1 MPAPLENQNVNNN
14 FFDGQYKEIWRAF
27 IPEELTRREL
37 DFIVQYF
44 NLNPQHNVL
53 DIMCGYGR
61 HAIGLARKGVSITA
75 VDNLREYIEE
85 IQQVALSENLPLQA
99 TRSDVLKYTS
109 SEKFDLA
116 ICMGNS
122 LNFFKEE
129 DSITLMT
136 SIAASLKPNGHFLI
150 NSWSLAETVIKNFTD
165 KSWIYDGDYKVL
177 NDSEYLFNPTRIET
191 EFTIISG
198 KGTTEVKKAV
208 DYIYSYSE
216 MQKMLEVS
224 GFNLKEVFSI
234 PGKKKF
240 AVGEPRA
247 YIIAEK
253 REN

>member
-1 MPAPLENQNVNNN
+1 MPAPLENQNVNDN
-14 FFDGQYKEIWRAF
+14 FFDGQYKDIWRAY

-44 NLNPQHNVL
+44 NLNSEHKVL

-61 HAIGLARKGVSITA
+61 HAIGLARKGVSVTA
-75 VDNLREYIEE
+75 VDNLKEYIQE
-85 IQQVALSENLPLQA
+85 IKQVAVSEDLSLQA
-99 TRSDVLKYTS
+99 IRSDVLRFAS
-109 SEKFDLA
+109 SEKFDLV

-122 LNFFKEE
+122 LNFFNEE
-129 DSITLMT
+129 DTLTLMN
-136 SIAASLKPNGHFLI
+136 SIAAALKPNGQFLI
-150 NSWSLAETVIKNFTD
+150 NSWSLAETVIKNFAD
-165 KSWIYDGDYKVL
+165 KSWSHDGDYKVL

-191 EFTIISG
+191 EFTIISS
-198 KGTTEVKKAV
+198 KGTTEIKKAV

-224 GFNLKEVFSI
+224 GFRMKEVFSI

-253 REN
+253 I

>member
-1 MPAPLENQNVNNN
+1 MPAPQENQNVNNS
-14 FFDGQYKEIWRAF
+14 FFDGHYKNLWRAL

-44 NLNPQHNVL
+44 GLKSENKVL
-53 DIMCGYGR
+53 DMMCGYGR
-61 HAIGLARKGVSITA
+61 HAIGLARKGVGVTA
-75 VDNLREYIEE
+75 VDNLKEYIEE
-85 IQQVALSENLPLQA
+85 IQQAAFSENLPLQA
-99 TRSDVLKYTS
+99 MRSDIMKYKS

-122 LNFFKEE
+122 LNFFNED
-129 DSITLMT
+129 DSIKLMT
-136 SIAASLKPNGHFLI
+136 SIAESLRPNGHFLI

-165 KSWIYDGDYKVL
+165 KSWFYDGDYKVL

-191 EFTIISG
+191 EFTIIGSDG
-198 KGTTEVKKAV
+198 ATEIKKAV

-216 MQKMLEVS
+216 MQKMLEKS
-224 GFNLKEVFSI
+224 GFKMKEVFSI

-253 REN
+253 V